1 MRYKSPPRKLKS
13 RCSVCGIRCVGKICS
28 GCFRKHYWTMARR
41 KEMAEKAC
49 RVSFRHSGGW
59 KDKGDKKEVG
69 VPDGR

>member
-1 MRYKSPPRKLKS
+1 
-13 RCSVCGIRCVGKICS
+13 
-28 GCFRKHYWTMARR
+28 MARR